1 MFACVRVVCSS
12 RGCGEGKGGGAV
24 VKVGPGLRQGGCKME
39 ETWSFP
45 IATCAEIKE
54 VLRELEIPAPDSLLS
69 RPDQASLEIVYK
81 AMILLLADISEEVS

>member
-1 MFACVRVVCSS
+1 
-12 RGCGEGKGGGAV
+12 
-24 VKVGPGLRQGGCKME
+24 ME

-45 IATCAEIKE
+45 IASCAEIKE

-81 AMILLLADISEEVS
+81 AIILLLADISEEVSWETSTPRREAAAGCCCGARAGRRQYGRYR